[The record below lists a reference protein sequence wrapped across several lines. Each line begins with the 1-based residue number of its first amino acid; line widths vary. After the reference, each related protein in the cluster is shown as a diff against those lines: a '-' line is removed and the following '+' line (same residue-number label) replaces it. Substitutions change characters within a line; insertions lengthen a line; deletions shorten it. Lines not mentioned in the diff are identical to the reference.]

1 MPKSLAG
8 KIQKITPKLNPTESA
23 FSYAINISPDEE
35 DSINKRGHLYAVFEL
50 IDTTKY
56 ETELTI
62 KLLKDIL
69 GRSYYHSENASPIQA
84 LEKAISD
91 VREDILHLQEAEGE
105 KDPNEETLAQNEKVE
120 LNIIA
125 SVLWAGVLYTVKH
138 GSGEVS
144 VIRGGDFKSI
154 EMIKEGNYSVATGMI
169 KKEDVVVLST
179 QKFAEKFPPKKLLRL
194 TGEETKNL
202 SPTESCIMI
211 KFEPLENT
219 NNEAQVEAHFG
230 KGVKNPSLMQ
240 KGRATFK
247 KMLKKRGALT
257 IKEGITAIGI
267 KKPRKINK
275 KAFSKGITIMLGIAL
290 LVTIVYTQNLPSLNF
305 RKNDT
310 VKVIS
315 PEGTSKTEVSSE
327 NEESKEVVTE
337 ESLPTEVFYDLRIV
351 NPQADPISLNIIE
364 DKIYSLDKNG
374 DLLVS
379 DIKTPKFAKIPN
391 TKFEKAVLVKNK
403 GKELFINGETS
414 IKDYNPQEAK
424 TGETIVKETG
434 VFFPYLNALYQI
446 EGDAVKKYTI
456 GDDTGEGAVWAES
469 EDFVGAKD
477 MAISV
482 SIYVLT
488 KSDGIVRYTSGVK
501 DIFNIRGMETEFKNA
516 VKLDTNWDWKN
527 MYVADAGNNRIVVL
541 TKEGNFVKE
550 IKNETGEWEN
560 IRSIAISEDERKL
573 FVLDGT
579 RVFEVSL

>member
-1 MPKSLAG
+1 
-8 KIQKITPKLNPTESA
+8 
-23 FSYAINISPDEE
+23 
-35 DSINKRGHLYAVFEL
+35 
-50 IDTTKY
+50 
-56 ETELTI
+56 
-62 KLLKDIL
+62 
-69 GRSYYHSENASPIQA
+69 
-84 LEKAISD
+84 
-91 VREDILHLQEAEGE
+91 
-105 KDPNEETLAQNEKVE
+105 
-120 LNIIA
+120 
-125 SVLWAGVLYTVKH
+125 
-138 GSGEVS
+138 
-144 VIRGGDFKSI
+144 
-154 EMIKEGNYSVATGMI
+154 
-169 KKEDVVVLST
+169 
-179 QKFAEKFPPKKLLRL
+179 
-194 TGEETKNL
+194 
-202 SPTESCIMI
+202 MI